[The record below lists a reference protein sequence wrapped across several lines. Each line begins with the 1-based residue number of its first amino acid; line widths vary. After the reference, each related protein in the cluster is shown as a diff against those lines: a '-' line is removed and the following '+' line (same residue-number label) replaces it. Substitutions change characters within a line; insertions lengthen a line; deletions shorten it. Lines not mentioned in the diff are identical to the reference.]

1 MKKLYLLTSL
11 VFLGFV
17 NLGLAQPIVAVN
29 SGNWS
34 SPLTWAPNPPPS
46 SVCNNCTIIINAGVT
61 VTLDASVSFTGTTI
75 MTIGSDA
82 TSPASLIITNSGA
95 ATFATGH
102 NITLVNAG
110 NSGAPPGIKLRNSNT
125 TINAS
130 AAGQFDGIFTEFII
144 TSALSIIQKQ
154 VGNSPGIFLSFG
166 GVVTPLGG
174 PPVHGPTFPGPAT
187 LSSSGA
193 PLPIYL
199 SAFDAVLDGK
209 VVDLTWTSA
218 IEVNSDHI
226 DIERS
231 ADGAN
236 WNSLGTVQAKGNSSV
251 AVNYSFTDVS
261 PIHGTNYY
269 RLKLVDIGGKY
280 AYSQI
285 RVVRTSLI
293 QGLSVFPNPSHD
305 YVNITLGTEYSG
317 AITIRLVN
325 QFGQV
330 LQEKRL
336 SNVAGTTVSFQVST
350 YSQGNYYLQVIQSD
364 GTQQTGKVLISR

>member
-1 MKKLYLLTSL
+1 
-11 VFLGFV
+11 
-17 NLGLAQPIVAVN
+17 
-29 SGNWS
+29 
-34 SPLTWAPNPPPS
+34 
-46 SVCNNCTIIINAGVT
+46 
-61 VTLDASVSFTGTTI
+61 VTLDASVSFTGSTI
-75 MTIGSDA
+75 LTIGSDA
-82 TSPASLIITNSGA
+82 TSPAELLITASGA
-95 ATFATGH
+95 VVFPAGH
-102 NITLVNAG
+102 NLTLVNAG

-125 TINAS
+125 TINAT
-130 AAGQFDGIFTEFII
+130 AAGQFDGVFSEFIVI
-144 TSALSIIQKQ
+144 PGTPPPFAIFQKE
-154 VGNSPGIFLSFG
+154 VGNPPGLFLALG
-166 GVVTPLGG
+166 GVLASLGATI
-174 PPVHGPTFPGPAT
+174 PSVHGATFTGPAT

-231 ADGAN
+231 PDGAN
-236 WNSLGTVQAKGNSSV
+236 WIALGTVKAKGNSSI

-269 RLKLVDIGGKY
+269 RLRLVDIDGKT

-293 QGLSVFPNPSHD
+293 EGLSVFPNPSHD
-305 YVNITLGTEYSG
+305 YVNLTLGSQYNG
-317 AITIRLVN
+317 AITVRLVN

-330 LQEKRL
+330 LQEKRF

-364 GTQQTGKVLISR
+364 GTQQTSKILISR